1 MATSKFVTQHAV
13 EAAVALHNTAGQVQ
27 GPASKGAEG
36 GVGARARSASSAEF
50 RAGAASIFSFWFGWC
65 GSCSC
70 KRFSDEHRWQYASLC
85 KAGGAWRFLLFKS
98 DLCRVN
104 S

>member
-13 EAAVALHNTAGQVQ
+13 EAVVALHNTAGQVQ
-27 GPASKGAEG
+27 GPASKGAKG

-50 RAGAASIFSFWFGWC
+50 RAGGASMLGSWLGGC
-65 GSCSC
+65 GSCSR
-70 KRFSDEHRWQYASLC
+70 KRFSDEHRWQYASLG